1 MKKLKVLFLSLLA
14 LTTIVSCSKDDD
26 NDSSTSASIE
36 GKWEFTQEGES
47 LTSLEPA
54 ENEGNCGLDI
64 TEYISGGEFKETYYY
79 MNNEEC
85 KSYNDSGT
93 WSKNGNTLT
102 KKYTNDD
109 EPDTY
114 EIIELSQTT
123 LKLKEID
130 EEGTWYTVYKRK

>member
-36 GKWEFTQEGES
+36 GKWEFTHEGET
-47 LTSLEPA
+47 LTSLDPA
-54 ENEGNCGLDI
+54 ESEGNCGLDI
-64 TEYISGGEFKETYYY
+64 YEYISGGAFKETDYY
-79 MNNEEC
+79 MNNEAC
-85 KSYNDSGT
+85 TSDNDTGT

-102 KKYTNDD
+102 KNYTNDD
-109 EPDTY
+109 EPITY

-123 LKLKEID
+123 LKLKEMD
-130 EEGTWYTVYKRK
+130 EEGTWYTVYTRK